1 MYHKICINLQ
11 PLIKIQKIT
20 NTITEMKKIMFF
32 ACMMASAMMANAQ
45 EVDKEKVQTQAEAA
59 AEAKKALKE
68 VDTGDKIWKFSG
80 VTGLNA
86 AATSLSNWAAGGN
99 DNINGVIFG
108 RLRLLYHKD
117 KIAWDNNLDL
127 EYGMSYIDQK
137 DDKVQKSSDRIK
149 FNSKV
154 GYEFAPKWFAA
165 ALLGFNTQFAL
176 GRSYEGKNDD
186 NPIISK
192 FFAPAYTDVSIGI
205 DWKPNDIFSV
215 YMSPIA
221 GRFTTVA
228 VSDAMS
234 EKYSYLNDGKPL
246 EIVLKEKYAVWKY
259 DDNDNPDF
267 SSNTR
272 AELGF
277 SVKAA
282 MNYSIKDLK
291 VTSTLGLY
299 TPYAWDSKMIN
310 IGTDEKPIMR
320 RRDNGRC
327 IGNFDVDWDL
337 ALSYQ
342 LFKCLQMTFSTSMK
356 YYNGVMIADKDGN
369 EAERLQ
375 FKTILGVGVGYNF

>member
-1 MYHKICINLQ
+1 
-11 PLIKIQKIT
+11 
-20 NTITEMKKIMFF
+20 MKKIVFV
-32 ACMMASAMMANAQ
+32 ACIIASTMTANAQ

-99 DNINGVIFG
+99 DNVNGVIFG

-205 DWKPNDIFSV
+205 DWKPNDIISV

-228 VSDAMS
+228 VSDAMN
-234 EKYSYLNDGKPL
+234 EKYKNLYPEEGGL
-246 EIVLKEKYAVWKY
+246 ERVLKEKYAVWKY
-259 DDNDNPDF
+259 NDKDEKDF
-267 SSNTR
+267 SMNTR

-277 SVKAA
+277 SVKGAL
-282 MNYSIKDLK
+282 NYSIKDLK

-299 TPYAWDSKMIN
+299 TPYASDRKKIN
-310 IGTDEKPIMR
+310 INEGTDKPKVLR
-320 RRDNGRC
+320 YRDNNRC

>member
-1 MYHKICINLQ
+1 MYKFAAVICD
-11 PLIKIQKIT
+11 IKDNKYH
-20 NTITEMKKIMFF
+20 NKEMKKIVFF

-45 EVDKEKVQTQAEAA
+45 VVDKEKVQTQAEAA

-137 DDKVQKSSDRIK
+137 DDKIQKSSDRIK

-154 GYEFAPKWFAA
+154 GYEFAPKWYAA

-192 FFAPAYTDVSIGI
+192 FFAPAYTDVSVGV

-228 VSDAMS
+228 VSKAMS

-259 DDNDNPDF
+259 DDKDKPNFD
-267 SSNTR
+267 SNTR

-327 IGNFDVDWDL
+327 IGNFDVDWDV

>member
-1 MYHKICINLQ
+1 MYNFAAVICD
-11 PLIKIQKIT
+11 IKDNKYH
-20 NTITEMKKIMFF
+20 NKEMKKIVFF

-137 DDKVQKSSDRIK
+137 DDKIQKSSDRIK

-154 GYEFAPKWFAA
+154 GYEFAPKWYAA

-192 FFAPAYTDVSIGI
+192 FFAPAYTDVSVGV

-228 VSDAMS
+228 VSNAMNR
-234 EKYSYLNDGKPL
+234 EYQDLYPLADGGL
-246 EIVLKEKYAVWKY
+246 ERVLKEKYAVWKY
-259 DDNDNPDF
+259 DDNDKPNFD
-267 SSNTR
+267 SNTR

-327 IGNFDVDWDL
+327 IGNFDVDWDV

>member
-1 MYHKICINLQ
+1 
-11 PLIKIQKIT
+11 
-20 NTITEMKKIMFF
+20 MKKIMFF

-45 EVDKEKVQTQAEAA
+45 EVDKEKVQTQAEAD

-259 DDNDNPDF
+259 DDNDKPNFD
-267 SSNTR
+267 SNTR

-299 TPYAWDSKMIN
+299 TPYAWDSKMID
-310 IGTDEKPIMR
+310 IETGGKTIKR

>member
-1 MYHKICINLQ
+1 
-11 PLIKIQKIT
+11 
-20 NTITEMKKIMFF
+20 MKKIMFL
-32 ACMMASAMMANAQ
+32 ACMMAATMAHAQ

-154 GYEFAPKWFAA
+154 GYEFAPKWYAA

-221 GRFTTVA
+221 GRFTTVS
-228 VSDAMS
+228 VSKSMNREYQDLYPLA
-234 EKYSYLNDGKPL
+234 DGGL
-246 EIVLKEKYAVWKY
+246 ERVLKEKYAVWKY
-259 DDNDNPDF
+259 DDNNNKDF

-299 TPYAWDSKMIN
+299 TPYASDRKKIDIN
-310 IGTDEKPIMR
+310 KDDPEKALVWR
-320 RRDNGRC
+320 HRDNNRC

>member
-1 MYHKICINLQ
+1 MYHKNCINLQ
-11 PLIKIQKIT
+11 PLIKIQKTT
-20 NTITEMKKIMFF
+20 NTITKMKKIMFF
-32 ACMMASAMMANAQ
+32 ACMMTSAMMANAQ

-259 DDNDNPDF
+259 DDNDKPNFD
-267 SSNTR
+267 SNTR